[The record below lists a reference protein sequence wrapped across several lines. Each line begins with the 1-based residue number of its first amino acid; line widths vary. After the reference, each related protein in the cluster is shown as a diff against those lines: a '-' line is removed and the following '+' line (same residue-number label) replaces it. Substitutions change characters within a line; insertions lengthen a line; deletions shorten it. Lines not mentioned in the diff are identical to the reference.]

1 MNLVPFFFFFFFF
14 AQVSWAWQWLC
25 RLSLV
30 ELFNGNLFY
39 AVLSLQGGG
48 EWWWGETLFEHLQMI
63 LGMAALFFSLPLV
76 SSGFLL
82 EGVFFFFCC
91 ASFVRLDSQRPE
103 ARLSR
108 CPPGQANKAPFL
120 PAQRKGFAAS
130 CVALSM
136 GTGEPEPAV
145 SRSGCLEMRAMKPGG
160 PQPGEVPA

>member
-1 MNLVPFFFFFFFF
+1 MV
-14 AQVSWAWQWLC
+14 
-25 RLSLV
+25 
-30 ELFNGNLFY
+30 
-39 AVLSLQGGG
+39 
-48 EWWWGETLFEHLQMI
+48 GETLFEHLQMI
-63 LGMAALFFSLPLV
+63 LGMAGLPPSPPFCEPRL
-76 SSGFLL
+76 SSGGFL
-82 EGVFFFFCC
+82 FCF

-103 ARLSR
+103 PRLSR

-160 PQPGEVPA
+160 PQPGEVPD